1 MNARC
6 YKSFLSSFPLETAMA
21 QPRSPSQPASAVSP
35 DPRSHPAL
43 GKTHST
49 FDFCSWS
56 CEKSTQQKTRRW
68 LILWAHL
75 RGMSHCHGWEVTLD
89 SPLWLWGNQSHPQLL
104 GWGGKVMLCL
114 GYCPSWGSFIFS
126 AVHCYGHAH
135 RLSLNHVLAL
145 AIQLHSKDV
154 MRLSLTSEF
163 SFFFRYHILFII

>member
-21 QPRSPSQPASAVSP
+21 QPGSPRKTASAVSP
-35 DPRSHPAL
+35 GPQSHPAPGENTQYIWL
-43 GKTHST
+43 LQLEL
-49 FDFCSWS
+49 W
-56 CEKSTQQKTRRW
+56 KSSQQKTRRW
-68 LILWAHL
+68 LTLWAHL
-75 RGMSHCHGWEVTLD
+75 RGTSRCHDWEVTLD

-104 GWGGKVMLCL
+104 GWGGKVMLYL

-145 AIQLHSKDV
+145 VIQLHSKDV

-163 SFFFRYHILFII
+163 SFFPRYHILFII